1 MAQMNQGGL
10 TELMLEQ
17 IMSSQEDI
25 DHTERGTMQVHEAT
39 QGSLTD
45 MLIAN
50 DMNALEETLAP
61 QPDSSISDSR
71 MAYQDFGGHYDEEIP
86 NFLQDIPE
94 NENHHWQID
103 IFNNMH
109 IDEELTASENGF
121 SSINAPISRTT
132 EAAST
137 ATEDEHNSN
146 DNQFLTEEEIDE
158 FIIAEQVAASEGN
171 NGSIDSAYTPQSL

>member
-1 MAQMNQGGL
+1 
-10 TELMLEQ
+10 
-17 IMSSQEDI
+17 
-25 DHTERGTMQVHEAT
+25 
-39 QGSLTD
+39 
-45 MLIAN
+45 
-50 DMNALEETLAP
+50 
-61 QPDSSISDSR
+61 

-86 NFLQDIPE
+86 SFLQDIPE

-158 FIIAEQVAASEGN
+158 FIIAEQIAASEGN
-171 NGSIDSAYTPQSL
+171 NGPIDSAYTPQPL